1 MDKEQALSI
10 ATTVLHEEANA
21 VIAVAKELN
30 DDFYNA
36 LELILNCEGRLI
48 FSGIGKSGHIASK
61 LAATFAAT
69 GTPSFFVHAA
79 EAAHGDLGMITKE
92 DTVVAISYSGE
103 SSE

>member
-61 LAATFAAT
+61 
-69 GTPSFFVHAA
+69 GSSSKTPSLRDGASRFV
-79 EAAHGDLGMITKE
+79 
-92 DTVVAISYSGE
+92 
-103 SSE
+103 